1 MIRKAN
7 IGFALLA
14 IVLTILAPEGW
25 NAVFVYSIIGL
36 WLLQNILYGIEV
48 GRKEGMGFWFFY
60 AIAFFFVNLAYPI
73 FYYRLEPS
81 HSIFEIPW
89 NTAVIS
95 RATAIAYLGY
105 TWYMLGITP
114 RPETNDAEGPKVT
127 ATRWELNPSGYAWLI
142 GALALLFV
150 AYIASGGWSA
160 LASVYHG
167 NGSLRSVGLYSYIY
181 VLLSLH
187 SYLGCMFLPQLEG
200 RYRLPAILVL
210 AIILTA
216 ILLTGS
222 RSMVLGCVLI
232 LLVGWHREVRR
243 FRIWETVLLT
253 LVGVMVLSSMALL
266 RHNNQNADRM
276 DDLVVNGRNLYV
288 LVDYGLHHGYTGL
301 QGMLIDIASPIP
313 GLGRKITEWAD
324 RPYEQLSAQ
333 ELPTYLVAGTGAR
346 WGLGTNMIGD
356 AFRSFG
362 YIGTALL
369 MFLIGR
375 AVRQSY
381 RASSHSI
388 GAYTIY
394 YLLVGYALFYTRAP
408 ILFPPRVL
416 IWSLILV
423 LVWRLKRKEEPC
435 T

>member
-7 IGFALLA
+7 IGFALLS
-14 IVLTILAPEGW
+14 IVLTIVAPDGW
-25 NAVFVYSIIGL
+25 NAVFVYGIIGL
-36 WLLQNILYGIEV
+36 WGVQNILYAMEV
-48 GRKEGMGFWFFY
+48 GRKEGMGFWFFF
-60 AIAFFFVNLAYPI
+60 AIAFFFVNLAYPL

-105 TWYMLGITP
+105 AWYLMGITP
-114 RPETNDAEGPKVT
+114 RSETNGTESPSTTPD
-127 ATRWELNPSGYAWLI
+127 RWELNPIGYGLLI
-142 GALALLFV
+142 GMLVLLFV
-150 AYIASGGWSA
+150 AYVATGGWNA
-160 LASVYHG
+160 MASVYHG
-167 NGSLRSVGLYSYIY
+167 GGSLRSVGIYSYIY
-181 VLLSLH
+181 VLLSMH
-187 SYLGCMFLPQLEG
+187 CYLGCMFLPRLEG
-200 RYRLPAILVL
+200 RYRLLAMPVLVGVL
-210 AIILTA
+210 LA

-232 LLVGWHREVRR
+232 LLVSWHREVRH
-243 FRIWETVLLT
+243 FRSWETVVLT
-253 LVGVMVLSSMALL
+253 LAGVLVLSSMALL
-266 RHNNQNADRM
+266 RHDNQNADRM

-288 LVDYGLHHGYTGL
+288 LVDYGSHHDYTGL
-301 QGMLIDIASPIP
+301 RGMLLDIVSPVP

-324 RPYEQLSAQ
+324 VPYELLSAQ

-362 YIGTALL
+362 YVGTALM
-369 MFLIGR
+369 MFLIGWI
-375 AVRQSY
+375 VRQTSMAAT
-381 RASSHSI
+381 RSI
-388 GAYTIY
+388 GAYTVY

-416 IWSLILV
+416 LWSLILV
-423 LVWRLKRKEEPC
+423 LVWRLKRKEVRC
-435 T
+435 D